1 MAILTIN
8 LKSNM
13 YQFVIK
19 FRSSE
24 STELY
29 PTLEGYD
36 QSAWLNPLTFPALV
50 FSGALYLFST
60 AALRLRVSAMSDACV
75 VPGKGSILNFLN

>member
-19 FRSSE
+19 FRSSGC
-24 STELY
+24 TELY

-36 QSAWLNPLTFPALV
+36 QSAWLNPLTFPGLV
-50 FSGALYLFST
+50 FLEHFIYSVLQLSG
-60 AALRLRVSAMSDACV
+60 
-75 VPGKGSILNFLN
+75 